1 MSTLICA
8 LLSSVALKPN
18 NSQGQRN
25 ENETGHYQ
33 VREFQD
39 RVKVTEQAVLQVPQ
53 FGAIPNAVS
62 IFPQMEVLPKDTLA
76 FRLLLPY
83 NSGLGPVY
91 RHLPLLFKPGPSPG
105 AFIPN
110 VSANFTASSG
120 PVTGGECTYIYMHL
134 LLCYKQRCSIE

>member
-1 MSTLICA
+1 MSTLICV

-39 RVKVTEQAVLQVPQ
+39 RVKVTEQAVLQVSQ

-62 IFPQMEVLPKDTLA
+62 IFPQIEVLPKDTLA
-76 FRLLLPY
+76 F
-83 NSGLGPVY
+83 
-91 RHLPLLFKPGPSPG
+91 
-105 AFIPN
+105 
-110 VSANFTASSG
+110 
-120 PVTGGECTYIYMHL
+120 
-134 LLCYKQRCSIE
+134 